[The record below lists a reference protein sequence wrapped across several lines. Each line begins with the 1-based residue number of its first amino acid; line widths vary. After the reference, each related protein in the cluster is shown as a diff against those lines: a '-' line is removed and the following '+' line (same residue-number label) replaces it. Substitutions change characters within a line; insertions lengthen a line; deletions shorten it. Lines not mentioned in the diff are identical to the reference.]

1 MATTPNYGWVT
12 PAPTDFVTDLPA
24 DFEIFA
30 DAVDAS
36 FAADEGD
43 LLVGGTSNIFEPL
56 PIGAAGTVLT
66 SDGDTATWS
75 APPTGGKPILQ
86 IVTASTTTSTQVAS
100 TTLADTT
107 LTATITPTSNTS
119 KILVLITQ
127 HYRMNRAGTNI
138 GAKYIVL
145 RNSTTIV
152 DYATSTIA
160 LSEISIL
167 GAATTNTRWS
177 GLAGISY
184 LDSPN
189 TTSAVTY
196 KTQGAASNAADSGS
210 VTFQFDSQPSLIT
223 LIEIGD

>member
-43 LLVGGTSNIFEPL
+43 LLVGGTSNIFEAL

-66 SDGDTATWS
+66 SDGDTASWV
-75 APPTGGKPILQ
+75 AAATGGKPILQ
-86 IVTASTTTSTQVAS
+86 IVTGSTTTATTIAS

-107 LTATITPTSNTS
+107 LTATITPTLDTS
-119 KILVLITQ
+119 QILVLITQ
-127 HYRMNRAGTNI
+127 HYRISRSGTNI

-145 RNSTTIV
+145 RDATTIV
-152 DYATSTIA
+152 NYGGTGTSY
-160 LSEISIL
+160 SEIDTSGTLTAISWKGLGSI
-167 GAATTNTRWS
+167 
-177 GLAGISY
+177 IY
-184 LDSPN
+184 LDSPA
-189 TTSAVTY
+189 TTSAITY
-196 KTQGAASNAADSGS
+196 KTQGAAGTTANSGQ
-210 VTFQFDSQPSLIT
+210 VNFQFDSQPSLIT
-223 LIEIGD
+223 LIEIGA